1 MKMLVIGGAAQTHA
15 LFDGLAASRLWDVT
29 FCADE
34 KEAAELMDASGETF
48 DYVLLEPG
56 AEAPSQ
62 PRLAGGG
69 DSRPPA
75 ALQPASGSA
84 TVVPLD
90 WRRGAQVRSGRGV
103 YGFYSLPPDPERG
116 AAEGAEQWVLE
127 YHAPCRRAGR

>member
-1 MKMLVIGGAAQTHA
+1 MKMLVIGGAPQTHA

-34 KEAAELMDASGETF
+34 AEATELMDASGETF
-48 DYVLLEPG
+48 DYVLLEPDAQAHTDHRSETSG
-56 AEAPSQ
+56 DTAPGTS
-62 PRLAGGG
+62 LA
-69 DSRPPA
+69 PV
-75 ALQPASGSA
+75 SGSA

-103 YGFYSLPPDPERG
+103 YGFYSLPADPEQG
-116 AAEGAEQWVLE
+116 GAEGAEQFVIE